1 MAKKSNRILI
11 KLVCSACKGQNYL
24 TEKNK
29 INDPDKLSLVKFCR
43 RCRKRTEHKETK

>member
-11 KLVCSACKGQNYL
+11 KLTCSACKSHNYT

-29 INDPDKLSLVKFCR
+29 INDPDKIALIKFCQK
-43 RCRKRTEHKETK
+43 CRKKTEHKEAK